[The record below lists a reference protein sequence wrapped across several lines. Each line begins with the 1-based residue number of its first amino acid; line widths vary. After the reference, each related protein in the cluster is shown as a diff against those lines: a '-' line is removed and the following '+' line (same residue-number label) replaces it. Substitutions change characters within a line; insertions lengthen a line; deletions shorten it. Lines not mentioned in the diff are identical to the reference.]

1 VARIKLKGLNWT
13 TKRLKSGRVVTHY
26 YAWRGGPKLP
36 GKAGSP
42 EFMAAYNAAWATR
55 GAEKAPATTLAEIV
69 VAFRSSPEYATN
81 AQSTRMEWGR
91 WLDRIAAHQIGKLST
106 RVLDAKGAKA
116 VLLKWRDEYAKTSLR
131 NADYA
136 IQVLSACL
144 GWAAGREI
152 IAANPVKGVATLYES
167 DRADMIWSDS
177 EIARFCEK
185 ASPEVG
191 RALRLA
197 CETGLRRADLVS
209 LTWGEVGEFAIT
221 KNPSKAKVKALPGA
235 LQKKRTRTKRAVM
248 IPLTPGARALLEEIG
263 RGDADGA
270 VLRNSRGKPWTGDG
284 LENRIIKAKAEAGL
298 AELHLHDARGTFITR
313 LAQAGLKASQI
324 AGIVGWK
331 EARVERLLTAYV
343 DQERVILHLAKK
355 LSSPTKNGGEA

>member
-1 VARIKLKGLNWT
+1 MARIKLKGLNWT

-55 GAEKAPATTLAEIV
+55 GDQKAPTTTLAEIV
-69 VAFRSSPEYATN
+69 AAFRSSPEYATN
-81 AQSTRMEWGR
+81 AHSTRMEWGR
-91 WLDRIAAHQIGKLST
+91 WLDRIAAHKIGALPAKALE
-106 RVLDAKGAKA
+106 AKGAKA
-116 VLLKWRDEYAKTSLR
+116 VLLAWRDEYAKTSLR

-144 GWAAGREI
+144 GWAAGRDI
-152 IAANPVKGVATLYES
+152 IGANPVKGVSPLYES
-167 DRADMIWSDS
+167 DRADMIWTDAD
-177 EIARFCEK
+177 IRRFCKK

-209 LTWGEVGEFAIT
+209 LTWAEVGEFAIT

-235 LQKKRTRTKRAVM
+235 VKKRTRTKRAVI
-248 IPLTPGARALLEEIG
+248 IPLTPGAKAVLAEIG
-263 RGDADGA
+263 RGEPDQP
-270 VLRNSRGKPWTGDG
+270 VLLNSRGRQWSTDG
-284 LENRIIKAKAEAGL
+284 LENRVIKAKSEAGL

-313 LAQAGLKASQI
+313 LAKGGLKASQI

-355 LSSPTKNGGEA
+355 LSSPTKEGGEA